1 MSRNFENEYRNFC
14 ADDVPDLWSRIE
26 GNLKEK
32 EPVSVSTKTEL
43 KTIQKA
49 KNKKITRIY
58 MKKYAV
64 AACLCLVILV
74 GGVIAVYRGKV
85 YGLNNAMVAT
95 DMATSDEVMDF
106 EMAED
111 VAPMEDFVADSGV
124 EESELIESGMLLDA
138 TREESAWDDSE
149 GSILQNK
156 NEVAL
161 NSSQMDS
168 TESIKDAASEEY
180 DGESDSAESE
190 VEASESASEESLES
204 EEISAQAV
212 VKIIS
217 IENTGEEIL
226 YVAQVFP
233 SVYSGFEPGTL
244 LILCMGDMVGSEPEM
259 GMTYKV
265 EIEQLLETQTI
276 ENEIIYMIKGIEQQ
290 VE

>member
-1 MSRNFENEYRNFC
+1 MSRNFENEYRNFL

-85 YGLNNAMVAT
+85 HGLNNAMVAT
-95 DMATSDEVMDF
+95 DMATSDEAMDF

-204 EEISAQAV
+204 EAISAQAV

-226 YVAQVFP
+226 YVAQVLP
-233 SVYSGFEPGTL
+233 SVYSGFEPNTL

>member
-1 MSRNFENEYRNFC
+1 MSRNFENEYRNFL

-85 YGLNNAMVAT
+85 HGLNNAMVAT
-95 DMATSDEVMDF
+95 DMATSDEAMDF

-190 VEASESASEESLES
+190 VEASESASEESLGS
-204 EEISAQAV
+204 EAISAQAV

-226 YVAQVFP
+226 YVAQVLP
-233 SVYSGFEPGTL
+233 SVYSGFEPNTL